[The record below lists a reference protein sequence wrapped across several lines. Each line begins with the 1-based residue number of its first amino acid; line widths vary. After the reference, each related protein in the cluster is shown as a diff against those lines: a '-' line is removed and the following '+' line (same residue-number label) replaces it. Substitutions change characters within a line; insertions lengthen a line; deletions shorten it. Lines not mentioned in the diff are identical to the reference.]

1 MMAQLHFLCSNS
13 RPYLTE
19 RRAPSGGRAREQ
31 GWGGLRRRGRAR
43 QVDFRMLARLDRYMR
58 CSAVRKPPPLQQQRG
73 SGGYMW
79 VGLGRYSSA
88 FLGTELLQ
96 RSDGMGREGTP
107 YRRSRPAD
115 VAQT

>member
-1 MMAQLHFLCSNS
+1 
-13 RPYLTE
+13 
-19 RRAPSGGRAREQ
+19 
-31 GWGGLRRRGRAR
+31 
-43 QVDFRMLARLDRYMR
+43 
-58 CSAVRKPPPLQQQRG
+58 
-73 SGGYMW
+73 MW

>member
-1 MMAQLHFLCSNS
+1 MAEAGTGASSAFQDAGSSQSLH
-13 RPYLTE
+13 
-19 RRAPSGGRAREQ
+19 
-31 GWGGLRRRGRAR
+31 
-43 QVDFRMLARLDRYMR
+43 
-58 CSAVRKPPPLQQQRG
+58 AVQCGAEAPPPPAAERG